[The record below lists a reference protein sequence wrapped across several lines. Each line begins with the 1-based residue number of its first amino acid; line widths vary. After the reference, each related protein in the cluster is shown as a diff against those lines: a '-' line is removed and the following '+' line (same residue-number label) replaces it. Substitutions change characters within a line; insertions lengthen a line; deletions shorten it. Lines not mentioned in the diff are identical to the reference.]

1 MMHHYKPE
9 VYEISRTAYRQLC
22 KNIYGSANMGL
33 APDAKY
39 IVVEC
44 LMSFG
49 GSPSVR
55 PVFGDHEFRYA
66 VEDAAHC
73 YERAR
78 RIIRRGYACDYEI
91 WHIVPDYLLSAVYA
105 DCSLEPEQLSSDTV
119 SPVVFATEPDTGK
132 QLVFTPDKRFA
143 YARDALDVATIAI
156 SLGYDNV
163 GIAWMRSDWAVS
175 QLLASCHLYMLG
187 YSLCNAIPD
196 RLGVVTNGRD

>member
-22 KNIYGSANMGL
+22 KIIYGSSDMDL

-78 RIIRRGYACDYEI
+78 RVIRRGYACDYEI
-91 WHIVPDYLLSAVYA
+91 WHVVPDYLLSAVYA
-105 DCSLEPEQLSSDTV
+105 VCSPEPEQPSSDTV

-156 SLGYDNV
+156 NLGYDNV
-163 GIAWMRSDWAVS
+163 GIVWMRSDWAMS
-175 QLLASCHLYMLG
+175 QTLAIAHLYMLG
-187 YSLCNAIPD
+187 YSLYNRSAD
-196 RLGVVTNGRD
+196 RLEVL